1 MDLPRKLSDLVGAD
15 AVLTA
20 AADLAPYLIDHRRL
34 YQGAAAAVVLPR
46 TTGQVA
52 QLLAFCNEARI
63 PVVPQGGNTGY
74 VGGATPMD
82 AAAIVLAMGRMNR
95 IRDVDPA
102 NFALVAEAGC
112 TLAAVQQAA
121 AQADRLFPLSLGSE
135 GSCQIGGNLATNA
148 GGTAV
153 LRYGMMRE
161 LTYGLEAVLAD
172 GSVIAQLSPLAKDN
186 TGYDLTRLLIGS
198 EGTLGVITAACLKLF
213 PRPRSTATA
222 WVAIPSPAAAIQLLS
237 RLRAASNERLT
248 TLELVPDSALALVLQ
263 HIAAAR
269 DPQLKSSPWYLLIE
283 LTSGNDEDLAALLAV
298 LLASASEQG
307 LVTDAAISSNETQRE
322 NFWLLR
328 ESVPEAQR
336 RAAEALVQDG
346 TNPATRHPAGGS
358 LKHDISVPVASLPRF
373 IEAGSELVSRLVP
386 EGFLVAYG
394 HVGDGNLHFNVNQRA
409 GTDGKAFAAREAP
422 LRRAVHDLVA
432 QYHGSFSAEHG
443 IGRLK
448 VDELRRYAQPAE
460 LAAMHRIKLALD
472 PHGILNPGKL
482 L

>member
-1 MDLPRKLSDLVGAD
+1 MDLPLHLSDIVGPD

-20 AADLAPYLIDHRRL
+20 PTDIAPYLIDHRRL
-34 YQGAAAAVVLPR
+34 YQGAACAVVLPR
-46 TTGQVA
+46 TTEQVS
-52 QLLAFCNEARI
+52 QVLAHCNAARV

-82 AAAIVLAMGRMNR
+82 PRAIVLAMGRMNR
-95 IRDVDPA
+95 IRDVDAA

-112 TLAAVQQAA
+112 TLAAVQEAA
-121 AQADRLFPLSLGSE
+121 LQADRLFPLSLGSE

-161 LTYGLEAVLAD
+161 LTYGIEAVLAD
-172 GSVIAQLSPLAKDN
+172 GSVISQLSPLAKDN
-186 TGYDLTRLLIGS
+186 TGYDMSRLLVGS

-222 WVAIPSPAAAIQLLS
+222 WVAIPSPGAAIRLLAY
-237 RLRAASNERLT
+237 LRSSGNDRLT
-248 TLELVPDSALALVLQ
+248 TLELVPAEALALVLR
-263 HIAAAR
+263 HIEAAR
-269 DPQLKSSPWYLLIE
+269 DPQLAASPWYLLVE
-283 LTSGNDEDLAALLAV
+283 FNSGGDEDLAALLAQ
-298 LLASASEQG
+298 LLASASEQE
-307 LVTDAAISSNETQRE
+307 LVTNAAVASNESQRE
-322 NFWLLR
+322 DFWRLR

-336 RAAEALVQDG
+336 K
-346 TNPATRHPAGGS
+346 AGGS
-358 LKHDISVPVASLPRF
+358 LKHDISVPVARLPEF
-373 IEAGSELVSRLVP
+373 IEAGTGLVARMAP

-394 HVGDGNLHFNVNQRA
+394 HVGDGNLHFNVNQRP
-409 GTDGKAFAAREAP
+409 GTDAGAFAAREAS
-422 LRRAVHDLVA
+422 LKRAVHDLVA
-432 QYHGSFSAEHG
+432 RFNGSFSAEHG

-460 LAAMHRIKLALD
+460 LAAMHRIKQALD

>member
-1 MDLPRKLSDLVGAD
+1 MDLPRKLSELVGAD

-20 AADLAPYLIDHRRL
+20 PADLAPYLTDHRRL
-34 YQGAAAAVVLPR
+34 YQGAAAAIVLPR
-46 TTGQVA
+46 STEQVA
-52 QLLAFCNEARI
+52 RVVAFCNQVRI

-82 AAAIVLAMGRMNR
+82 STAIVLAMGHMNR
-95 IRDVDPA
+95 IRAVDAA
-102 NFALVAEAGC
+102 NFALIAEAGC
-112 TLAAVQQAA
+112 TLAAVQDAA
-121 AQADRLFPLSLGSE
+121 MEADRLFPLRLGSE

-161 LTYGLEAVLAD
+161 LTFGLEAVLAD
-172 GSVIAQLSPLAKDN
+172 GSVISSLSPLAKDN

-213 PRPRSTATA
+213 PRPRATATA
-222 WVAIPSPAAAIQLLS
+222 WVAISSPSAAIELLA

-248 TLELVPDSALALVLQ
+248 TLELVPQVALQLVVQ

-269 DPQLKSSPWYLLIE
+269 DPGLAASPWYLLIE
-283 LTSGNDEDLAALLAV
+283 LTSGHTEDLDSLLTQ

-307 LVTDAAISSNETQRE
+307 LVTDAAIASNAAQRE
-322 NFWLLR
+322 NFWRLR

-336 RAAEALVQDG
+336 K
-346 TNPATRHPAGGS
+346 AGGS

-373 IEAGSELVSRLVP
+373 IEAGSQLVARIAP

-394 HVGDGNLHFNVNQRA
+394 HAGDGNLHFNVNQRA
-409 GTDGKAFAAREAP
+409 GTDLTAFAAREAP
-422 LRRAVHDLVA
+422 LKRAVHDLVA
-432 QYHGSFSAEHG
+432 QYGGSFSAEHG

-448 VDELRRYAQPAE
+448 VDELRRYAQPPE
-460 LAAMHRIKLALD
+460 LAAMHRIKQALD
-472 PHGILNPGKL
+472 PHGIMNPGKVL
-482 L
+482 

>member
-1 MDLPRKLSDLVGAD
+1 MDLPQKLSDLVGTD

-20 AADLAPYLIDHRRL
+20 PADLAPYLVDHRHL

-46 TTGQVA
+46 TTAQVA
-52 QLLAFCNEARI
+52 EVLAFCNQSRI

-82 AAAIVLAMGRMNR
+82 ANAIVLAMRRMNR
-95 IRDVDPA
+95 IRAVDPA

-112 TLAAVQQAA
+112 TLAAVQDAA
-121 AQADRLFPLSLGSE
+121 TEADRLFPLSLGSE

-161 LTYGLEAVLAD
+161 LAFGLEAVLAD
-172 GSVIAQLSPLAKDN
+172 GSVISSLSPLAKDN

-213 PRPRSTATA
+213 PRPRATATA
-222 WVAIPSPAAAIQLLS
+222 WVAIPSPSAAIDLLAQL
-237 RLRAASNERLT
+237 RTASNERLT
-248 TLELVPDSALALVLQ
+248 TLELVPQAALQLVLR
-263 HIAAAR
+263 HIEAAR
-269 DPQLKSSPWYLLIE
+269 DPDLAASPWYLLVE
-283 LTSGNDEDLAALLAV
+283 LTSGHTEDLAALLAQ
-298 LLASASEQG
+298 LLASAGEQG
-307 LVTDAAISSNETQRE
+307 LVKDAAIASNEAQRE
-322 NFWLLR
+322 NFWRLR

-336 RAAEALVQDG
+336 K
-346 TNPATRHPAGGS
+346 AGGS

-373 IEAGSELVSRLVP
+373 IDAGSELVARIAP

-394 HVGDGNLHFNVNQRA
+394 HAGDGNLHFNVNQCA
-409 GTDGKAFAAREAP
+409 GADGAAFAAREAP

-432 QYHGSFSAEHG
+432 QYGGSFSAEHG

-448 VDELRRYAQPAE
+448 VEELRRYAQPAE
-460 LAAMHRIKLALD
+460 LAAMHQIKRALD

>member
-1 MDLPRKLSDLVGAD
+1 MDLPLHLSDIVGPD

-20 AADLAPYLIDHRRL
+20 PTDIAPYLIDHRRL
-34 YQGAAAAVVLPR
+34 YHGAACAVVLPR
-46 TTGQVA
+46 TTEQVS
-52 QLLAFCNEARI
+52 QVLAHCNAARV

-82 AAAIVLAMGRMNR
+82 PRAIVLAMGRMNR
-95 IRDVDPA
+95 IRDVDAA

-112 TLAAVQQAA
+112 TLAAVQEAA
-121 AQADRLFPLSLGSE
+121 LQADRLFPLSLGSE

-161 LTYGLEAVLAD
+161 LTYGIEAVLAD
-172 GSVIAQLSPLAKDN
+172 GSVISQLSPLAKDN
-186 TGYDLTRLLIGS
+186 TGYDMSRLLVGS

-222 WVAIPSPAAAIQLLS
+222 WVAIPSPGAAIRLLAY
-237 RLRAASNERLT
+237 LRSSGNDRLT
-248 TLELVPDSALALVLQ
+248 TLELVPAEALALVLR
-263 HIAAAR
+263 HIEAAR
-269 DPQLKSSPWYLLIE
+269 DPQLAASPWYLLVE
-283 LTSGNDEDLAALLAV
+283 FNSGGDEDLAALLAQ
-298 LLASASEQG
+298 LLASASEQE
-307 LVTDAAISSNETQRE
+307 LVTNAAVASNESQRE
-322 NFWLLR
+322 DFWRLR

-336 RAAEALVQDG
+336 K
-346 TNPATRHPAGGS
+346 AGGS
-358 LKHDISVPVASLPRF
+358 LKHDISVPVARLPEF
-373 IEAGSELVSRLVP
+373 IEAGTGLVARMAP

-394 HVGDGNLHFNVNQRA
+394 HVGDGNLHFNVNQRP
-409 GTDGKAFAAREAP
+409 GTDAGAFAAREAS
-422 LRRAVHDLVA
+422 LKRAVHDLVA
-432 QYHGSFSAEHG
+432 RFNGSFSAEHG

-460 LAAMHRIKLALD
+460 LAAMHRIKQALD

>member
-1 MDLPRKLSDLVGAD
+1 MDLPLHLSDIVGPD

-20 AADLAPYLIDHRRL
+20 PTDIAPYLIDHRRL
-34 YQGAAAAVVLPR
+34 YQGAACAVVLPR
-46 TTGQVA
+46 TTEQVS
-52 QLLAFCNEARI
+52 QVLAHCNAARV

-82 AAAIVLAMGRMNR
+82 PRAIVLAMGRMNR
-95 IRDVDPA
+95 IRDVDAA

-112 TLAAVQQAA
+112 TLAAVQEAA
-121 AQADRLFPLSLGSE
+121 LQADRLFPLSLGSE

-161 LTYGLEAVLAD
+161 LTYGIEAVLAD
-172 GSVIAQLSPLAKDN
+172 GSVISQLSPLAKDN
-186 TGYDLTRLLIGS
+186 TGYDMSRLLVGS

-222 WVAIPSPAAAIQLLS
+222 WVAIPSPGAAIRLLAY
-237 RLRAASNERLT
+237 LRSSGNDRLT
-248 TLELVPDSALALVLQ
+248 TLELVPAEALALVLR
-263 HIAAAR
+263 HIEAAR
-269 DPQLKSSPWYLLIE
+269 DPQLAASPWYLLVE
-283 LTSGNDEDLAALLAV
+283 FNSGGDEDLAALLAQ
-298 LLASASEQG
+298 LLASASEQE
-307 LVTDAAISSNETQRE
+307 LVTNAAIASNESQRE
-322 NFWLLR
+322 DFWRLR

-336 RAAEALVQDG
+336 K
-346 TNPATRHPAGGS
+346 AGGS
-358 LKHDISVPVASLPRF
+358 LKHDISVPVARLPEF
-373 IEAGSELVSRLVP
+373 IEAGTGLVARMAP

-394 HVGDGNLHFNVNQRA
+394 HVGDGNLHFNVNQRP
-409 GTDGKAFAAREAP
+409 GTDAGAFAAREAS
-422 LRRAVHDLVA
+422 LKRAVHDLVA
-432 QYHGSFSAEHG
+432 RFNGSFSAEHG

-460 LAAMHRIKLALD
+460 LAAMHRIKQALD